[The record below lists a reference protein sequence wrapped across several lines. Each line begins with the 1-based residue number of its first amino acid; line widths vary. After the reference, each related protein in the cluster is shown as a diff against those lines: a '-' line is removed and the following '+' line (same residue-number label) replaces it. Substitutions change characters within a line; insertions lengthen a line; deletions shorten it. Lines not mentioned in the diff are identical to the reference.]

1 MSLSTAQRSRLH
13 VEINHQIRRSIAG
26 GILFN
31 QRVADRFGFRL
42 TDMQCLNILDLLGPV
57 TPGTLAH
64 HTGLTTGG
72 VTVML
77 DRLEKAGLIQRLP
90 NPSDRRSL
98 LVRVNPRKLKKMNA
112 VYAGMS
118 RHLEAVLAET
128 SDSDLHAVANF
139 LARMNAVQLTPSE

>member
-1 MSLSTAQRSRLH
+1 MSLSTAQRSRLY

-57 TPGTLAH
+57 TPGTLAA
-64 HTGLTTGG
+64 HTRLTTGG

-77 DRLEKAGLIQRLP
+77 DRLEKTGLVQRQP
-90 NPSDRRSL
+90 NPDDRRSL
-98 LVRVNPRKLKKMNA
+98 LVRVNSRKLKKMHA
-112 VYAGMS
+112 VYARMS
-118 RHLEAVLAET
+118 QHLESVLAET
-128 SDSDLHAVANF
+128 SDSDLQAVANF
-139 LARMNAVQLTPSE
+139 LMRMNTVPLASAK